1 MLRAYLLLNGVQHPH
16 NAHLLQ
22 LGSFDHV
29 ATHIEWTVPARLTRR
44 NAWRFGYHHFMPSPE
59 DAILR
64 VVRDGDRA
72 RRNLAA
78 LAAHL
83 GPRAPELYAPLA
95 RLLPRTAD
103 PDMAL
108 NNLERLF
115 ARSEA
120 RGQLPALLEHRAREL
135 DGTLQLL
142 ATSQFFAD
150 TLAAYPE
157 FLATVSHVPRRN
169 PSTAELTAQLR
180 AEVDAGGDDAG
191 VLRAIR
197 RFRDRHTLRIG
208 ISDVVRDRPL
218 EEVTRELARLADA
231 CVEVALQ
238 HALRTVTTR
247 FGAPMTPEGLP
258 AKVTALAFGKLGGDE
273 LNYSSDIDL
282 MFVYD
287 ADGETNRRAGVT
299 NAEFFARVVGEVV
312 RLLSSH
318 TDRGFAYRVDLRL
331 RPEGDRGPLAR
342 GLASTLSYY
351 DTMGRTWERQALIK
365 LRHVGGDSAL
375 ARDFLSAVEPFV
387 YRKYFSFAEIN
398 EVKALKRQM
407 EAKAQRARG
416 GDEDFPRDVKT
427 GRGGIRDIEYTVQF
441 LQLLNGGDLPAVRQR
456 NTLLALEALE
466 IAGCL
471 NPQETFILSDAY
483 RFLRKTEHRLQLLFD
498 LQTHKLPTESDELR
512 KLARRMG
519 YAEAS
524 GGRKPPDTEAPDE
537 TRTEGANAS
546 DDASGG
552 LRPPLAGLSAQR
564 RSLLDESDPP
574 PLDTRDLLVDP
585 LDRFLKDLQDKTAL
599 DRTILN
605 HLLHQSFQG
614 EDARA
619 EPEAD
624 LILDPNPDADT
635 VRAVLGR
642 YPFRDVPKA
651 FANLSAL
658 ARESVPFLSARRCRH
673 FLASI
678 APALLRA
685 VADTPDPDEALTNLE
700 RVSVSLGAK
709 AVLWELFSATPAALK
724 LYVELCAGSPFLS
737 GLLINNPG
745 MVDELLDSLVLNQPR
760 TADELRAE
768 LTELLRGATDPDPI
782 LHSFQ
787 DKEFLRIGV
796 GDLLG
801 MADVRATTAALS
813 DVADTV
819 LAQVVELV
827 EPEVRAKCGL
837 PRAEPTPPAPLPEG
851 KGEKEPPRADVS
863 GAPVSVSPLPFRE
876 GGPGGLGCPYVVL
889 GLGKLGGREI
899 SYHSDL
905 DLLLIYQS
913 DGTTTRGESN
923 QLYFTELAQR
933 VIKTMS
939 RMGPMGRLYEVDM
952 RLRPTGKSGSLVL
965 PLSEFRRYFAGTAC
979 QLWERQAL
987 ARARVVCG
995 DATFADEV
1003 TAAVRAAA
1011 LGPAWCPE
1019 LADEVRAMR
1028 RKLEA
1033 TASARSLKR
1042 GPGGLTDVEFV
1053 VQLLQLRHGRER
1065 PAVLVPNVWD
1075 ALDALEA
1082 AGALAPDEAAVLRDG
1097 YSFLRL
1103 VEARLRIVTDRPLTE
1118 IPEGA
1123 DDRAKL
1129 ARRLGFADP
1138 GAFLAAFRAATAR
1151 VRACYDAVTLRNAN
1165 TTRM

>member
-1 MLRAYLLLNGVQHPH
+1 M
-16 NAHLLQ
+16 
-22 LGSFDHV
+22 
-29 ATHIEWTVPARLTRR
+29 PA
-44 NAWRFGYHHFMPSPE
+44 PE
-59 DAILR
+59 DAVLKC
-64 VVRDGDRA
+64 VRDADRG

-83 GPRAPELYAPLA
+83 GPAAAELLPPLA
-95 RLLPRTAD
+95 RLLPRSPD

-115 ARSEA
+115 ARPDA
-120 RGQLPALLEHRAREL
+120 RPHLPALLDARAREL
-135 DGTLQLL
+135 DAALQLL
-142 ATSQFFAD
+142 GTSQFFAD

-157 FLATVSHVPRRN
+157 FLTGVFQVPRRS

-180 AEVDAGGDDAG
+180 GEVDAAADDAA
-191 VLRAIR
+191 VLRAVR
-197 RFRDRHTLRIG
+197 RFRNRHTLRIG
-208 ISDVVRDRPL
+208 IGDVVRDRVL
-218 EEVTRELARLADA
+218 EEVTRELSRLADA

-238 HALRTVTTR
+238 HALRKTAEK
-247 FGAPMTPEGLP
+247 FGTPLTPAGAP

-287 ADGETNRRAGVT
+287 ADGETNRRSGVS
-299 NAEFFARVVGEVV
+299 NAEFFAKVVQEVT
-312 RLLSSH
+312 RLLSVH

-331 RPEGDRGPLAR
+331 RPEGNRGPLAR
-342 GLASTLSYY
+342 SLASTLSYY

-365 LRHVGGDSAL
+365 LRHVGGDGPL
-375 ARDFLSAVEPFV
+375 ARDFLQAVEPFV
-387 YRKYFSFAEIN
+387 YRKYFSFSEIN

-407 EAKAQRARG
+407 EAKAQRTQPEDA
-416 GDEDFPRDVKT
+416 DFPRDVKT

-441 LQLLNGGDLPAVRQR
+441 LQLLNGGDLRAVRQR
-456 NTLLALEALE
+456 NTLLALDALE

-471 NPQETFILSDAY
+471 TSQETYILADAY

-498 LQTHKLPTESDELR
+498 LQTHRLPAEGDELR

-519 YAEAS
+519 YAEQTRSAEF
-524 GGRKPPDTEAPDE
+524 GARNEDTK
-537 TRTEGANAS
+537 EGAPALPSSNPQSAIRNPQS
-546 DDASGG
+546 
-552 LRPPLAGLSAQR
+552 PELSAQR
-564 RSLLDESDPP
+564 RSPLDEVPP
-574 PLDTRDLLVDP
+574 PLDTRSLLVDP
-585 LDRFLKDLQDKTAL
+585 LDQFLKDLHDKTAL

-614 EDARA
+614 EAGSS

-624 LILDPNPDADT
+624 LILDPDPDAET
-635 VRAVLGR
+635 VRTVLGR

-678 APALLRA
+678 APQLLRA
-685 VADTPDPDEALTNLE
+685 VAEAPDPDEALTNLE
-700 RVSVSLGAK
+700 RVSASLGAK
-709 AVLWELFSATPAALK
+709 AVLWELFSVNRPSLE

-760 TADELRAE
+760 PAGELRAE
-768 LTELLRGATDPDPI
+768 LAELLRGATDPDPI

-787 DKEFLRIGV
+787 DKEFLRVGV
-796 GDLLG
+796 ADLLG
-801 MADVRATTAALS
+801 KADVRATTAALS

-819 LAQVVELV
+819 LGQVVELV
-827 EPEVRAKCGL
+827 EPGVQAKFG
-837 PRAEPTPPAPLPEG
+837 A
-851 KGEKEPPRADVS
+851 PRAD
-863 GAPVSVSPLPFRE
+863 GAP
-876 GGPGGLGCPYVVL
+876 CPYVLL

-905 DLLLIYQS
+905 DLLLVYAA
-913 DGTTTRGESN
+913 DGYTDRCEPN
-923 QLYFTELAQR
+923 RLYFTELAQR
-933 VIKTMS
+933 VIKTAS

-965 PLSEFRRYFAGTAC
+965 PLCEFRRYFAGPAC

-987 ARARVVCG
+987 TRARAVCG
-995 DATFADEV
+995 DGAPGGEPVGGSPRAPLPAFGSEV
-1003 TAAVRAAA
+1003 MDAVREAA
-1011 LGPAWCPE
+1011 LGRPSAR
-1019 LADEVRAMR
+1019 LADEVRGMR
-1028 RKLEA
+1028 QKLEA
-1033 TASARSLKR
+1033 TASPRSLKR
-1042 GPGGLTDVEFV
+1042 GPGGLADVEFA
-1053 VQLLQLRHGRER
+1053 VQLLQLKHGRER
-1065 PAVLVPNVWD
+1065 PGVLVPNVWD
-1075 ALDALEA
+1075 ALDALEV
-1082 AGALAPDEAAVLRDG
+1082 AGLLPPAEAAALRDG

-1118 IPEGA
+1118 LPDAA

-1129 ARRLGFADP
+1129 AHRLGFDGPA
-1138 GAFLAAFRAATAR
+1138 AFLAKLGETTAA
-1151 VRACYDAVTLRNAN
+1151 VRRCYDAVT
-1165 TTRM
+1165 TRASGAA